1 MAGNDEALKGVM
13 ASLVA
18 AISILRRAADERKD
32 PRKVVA
38 SNVMFEQMLKDY
50 EASLQRA
57 RDELNGR

>member
-1 MAGNDEALKGVM
+1 VAGNDEALKGVM